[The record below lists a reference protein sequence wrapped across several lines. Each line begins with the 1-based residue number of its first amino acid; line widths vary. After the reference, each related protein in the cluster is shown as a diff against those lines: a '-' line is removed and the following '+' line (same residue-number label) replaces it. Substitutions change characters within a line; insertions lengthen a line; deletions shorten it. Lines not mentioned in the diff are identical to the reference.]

1 MREKIILENCKINQD
16 SIDFVKKKNEIALLL
31 ENNKKIQ
38 GLKVTAND
46 MIEEINQ

>member
-1 MREKIILENCKINQD
+1 LNKRISKFQILWKDYI
-16 SIDFVKKKNEIALLL
+16 KKKNEIALLL

-46 MIEEINQ
+46 MIEEIN